1 MVAEA
6 ENMLTAPPMPRR
18 SHNRAHSTTSTA
30 DTIEMSPACC
40 CQCHCQD
47 TLLLQPSTSATATL
61 RSNTSATLSAY
72 SCNTSS
78 SQRICSRSCDHP
90 FDFMCGQTELSS
102 SSSSSSASAAQILPA
117 TSHSNHYTA
126 SPSYASEDEDSV
138 VRYSFKGI
146 PPEMYSAKK
155 EFIYSRPLVEKQ
167 VSVPF
172 FYLLFFCFFFEFFF
186 YP

>member
-6 ENMLTAPPMPRR
+6 ECMLTAPPMLRR
-18 SHNRAHSTTSTA
+18 SHNRAPSSTSTA

-61 RSNTSATLSAY
+61 RSNNSATLSAY

-78 SQRICSRSCDHP
+78 SQRICSRSCDHHL
-90 FDFMCGQTELSS
+90 DFMCGQTES
-102 SSSSSSASAAQILPA
+102 SSSSSSAQILPA
-117 TSHSNHYTA
+117 TPNNHSNNHSNHYTS
-126 SPSYASEDEDSV
+126 SPSYVSEDEDSV

-167 VSVPF
+167 GWAR
-172 FYLLFFCFFFEFFF
+172 
-186 YP
+186 